1 MAEKRSNNSLSS
13 AIKPETLTP
22 ELLEQ
27 FFLNQAKEIELRQS
41 ELSLKKQEDDH
52 GFEFAKAALSA
63 KTTDRNSEREHDQKI
78 QNTRL
83 IFAGAIAL
91 VIATLIMYAL
101 SIGKDNF
108 AMELIKAVI
117 FILSGGA
124 GGFAIGKSSH
134 KDSGKER
141 KSRGREDLE

>member
-1 MAEKRSNNSLSS
+1 MADKQGNSLPSG
-13 AIKPETLTP
+13 IQPETLTP

-27 FFLNQAKEIELRQS
+27 IVRNQAKELELRQS
-41 ELSLKKQEDDH
+41 ELNLKKQEDSNS
-52 GFEFAKAALSA
+52 FEFAKLALSA
-63 KTTDRNSEREHDQKI
+63 KTADRKDERANERQA

-83 IFAGAIAL
+83 IFSAVIAL
-91 VIATLIMYAL
+91 VITTLIIYAL
-101 SIGKDNF
+101 SIGKDSF

-134 KDSGKER
+134 RDSGKEK
-141 KSRGREDLE
+141 KSLSREDVG

>member
-1 MAEKRSNNSLSS
+1 MTSKQDDSLPS

-27 FFLNQAKEIELRQS
+27 LLQNQAKELELRYN
-41 ELSLKKQEDDH
+41 ELSLKKQEDNNC
-52 GFEFAKAALSA
+52 FEFAKAALSA
-63 KTTDRNSEREHDQKI
+63 KTSDRKDERENDLQLQK
-78 QNTRL
+78 TRL
-83 IFAGAIAL
+83 IFASVITL
-91 VIATLIMYAL
+91 VITTLIIYAL

-117 FILSGGA
+117 FILSGGV

-134 KDSGKER
+134 KDVSKEK
-141 KSRGREDLE
+141 KSRNREDME